1 MPSCPVEDDLHS
13 TGLYL
18 HNGEFSHSL
27 SFLFGANNPPP
38 DVWKAHDKLLAGK
51 ASEEEEELV
60 LSFLAHHPFQAGNLT
75 DKIWWT
81 SEEPARL
88 MMLGNPLS
96 FTDPELP
103 SMTFEPIRVA
113 PIKPAG

>member
-1 MPSCPVEDDLHS
+1 MPSCPVEEDLHS

-18 HNGEFSHSL
+18 HNGEFNHSL

-38 DVWKAHDKLLAGK
+38 DIRKAHDRLLTGK

-60 LSFLAHHPFQAGNLT
+60 LSFLAHHPFHPGNVT

-81 SEEPARL
+81 AEEPAGL

-103 SMTFEPIRVA
+103 SMSFEAIRVA